1 MLFKHKLISLSLLL
15 LLPFVHGSSNIKDNQ
30 DGERFSLYNY
40 TVFEPGSYVSINLFS
55 SSNETK
61 DFHFKLFKIEDLLK
75 FISLSNRNNLRYN
88 FDIWGKDGEVL
99 LRYTKLVKEWDTVFS
114 KANTNYSNR
123 SVSVGKID
131 DPGTYILQA
140 TNDGMVAYCGIS
152 VSKLAMIYKDGS
164 SQVLALV
171 VNAKTGAA
179 SKAVK
184 FNLYENGRLIGSKP
198 SGKDGLAL
206 FKVDDSSSKKDKN
219 ILLMAESGGEVIF
232 SNPYFF
238 IGKETENRFAYVYT
252 NQPVYRPGQQV
263 YFKAI
268 FRDRKGGEL
277 INIPGE
283 KFEVKIKARGNRE
296 IYSDTLKTDE
306 YGSLSGSF
314 QLEKEAELGI
324 YSIQLHD
331 GTSYY
336 SGSFE
341 VQEYKKPEYLVKVET
356 GKKHYAAG
364 DTVNATV
371 SADYYFGAPVT
382 SGKVELKIFK
392 QNIWR
397 PWWYW
402 SEYSWFYKPFVQNY
416 YVPFQNRQLI
426 SRQSG
431 ELNKD
436 GKYKFTYK
444 IDEDKTADY
453 IYTFEAE
460 VTENS
465 RNTVSGSAQINVT
478 RGSFTLS
485 TSPDKRFLNGGAVD
499 IRVNAS
505 DFSHS
510 DQFWDN
516 KPVQTK
522 FSIAVNYPVQYE
534 EGKSYLPMSD
544 TLYGQT
550 DKFGRAV
557 VTFIPRRFY
566 PGNYNYIVTAFDE
579 KGRKITAQNSFFIGE
594 GSQYNQGEKQL
605 EIVTD
610 KDTYEAGDSLTA
622 YIFIPQDNA
631 DILLTYEA
639 NSFLGNEVKHVEG
652 GRATIKLKLTG
663 KYAPSF
669 NISAAYIIDRQL
681 FTTTKMVGVLDKNK
695 FLNIAIKPSKENYK
709 PGEEASYKI
718 LVTDNEGKPVKNTEL
733 SVGVVDESIYAIKP
747 DETPDIKSFFYAPVY
762 SNIQTYSSLNNIYY
776 SGSSR
781 NKTLADE
788 KLNLKDVSPEGSG
801 SLSGKLETIKGKVK
815 FDNIYVLLSSDSYF
829 CKVPVD
835 TGGNFAF
842 NNIKEGQY
850 ELLALLDNGD
860 IISAGEIS
868 VGKNSLQN
876 INLGNYEN
884 ISPEP
889 SRLNIQPGILQR
901 ARAVDYSAVA
911 VQGVQMK
918 TLNESP
924 QQFVQPQVRKD
935 FADAAFWKAD
945 VVTDENGEAEISFK
959 MPDNLTTWRT
969 TVRGITKN
977 SKVGQNTGTVI
988 TKKNLLVR
996 LEAPRFFR
1004 EDDEIVIST
1013 IVHNYLSEEKLAKV
1027 TFSPGNLKVTGSRI
1041 SSGENNSDLN
1051 WNKGS
1056 KRSYEIKVA
1065 KDSEVRIDW
1074 KVKVD
1079 EPIGEAKLKA
1089 EALTNEESDAVEI
1102 KVPILPNGIKKIEP
1116 VVSDYSGDGTKTLTF
1131 NIPSDVDLRTA
1142 KLSFS
1147 AAPSLAGTILKSLD
1161 DLAAYPYGCVE
1172 QTMSRFLPTIIVA
1185 KTFKEIGAPLN
1196 SKTIEEL
1203 PKMVE
1208 AGLNRLYNFQHGD
1221 GGWGWWTNDE
1231 TNPYMTAYVIYGMS
1245 LAREAGYKVDS
1256 SSFKRGV
1263 DNLITQIDNFGNLD
1277 FTTRSYMLYSLSTA
1291 MKLEKEDS
1299 GKFKQIANELLKE
1312 QINPYELS
1320 LLALTYHN
1328 FDEPAL
1334 VSRTLDR
1341 IRKSVVEEN
1350 GMTYWGRKTWH
1361 YSWQND
1367 KVQTTAFAVKALMLD
1382 KDNLP
1387 LAAKAV
1393 RWLLMQKQG
1402 FSWRSTQET
1411 ASVIFGITDYL
1422 KATKELNPDFNV
1434 EVYVNNKKEFEK
1446 KFTKADVFENSP
1458 TITINGIDTKLFTNG
1473 DNKIKIIKTG
1483 EGKVYFSGI
1492 SEYYS
1497 PDMQPKPDKD
1507 KFLVTRNYFILK
1519 PVNRG
1524 DRIVFVKHKL
1534 YGKVES
1540 GQNILVQTH
1549 VECSEND
1556 LSQSDQFWQYFILE
1570 DMLPSGFEAVKDENN
1585 FEIENKNDDSAGK
1598 QNIIRPFPLY
1608 YADREYHD
1616 SKVSFFVTNVRDGMD
1631 FSYIIQAQM
1640 PGSFNITPAQ
1650 AYLMYYPEVN
1660 GNSKPEKITVKD

>member
-1 MLFKHKLISLSLLL
+1 MRAKHKIISFSLLL
-15 LLPFVHGSSNIKDNQ
+15 LLPFILGSSSLKDNQ
-30 DGERFSLYNY
+30 VEERFNLYNY
-40 TVFEPGSYVSINLFS
+40 TVFEPGSYVSVNLFS
-55 SSNETK
+55 ASNEAK
-61 DFHFKLFKIEDLLK
+61 EFHFKLFRIEDPLK
-75 FISLSNRNNLRYN
+75 YISLANRNNLRYN
-88 FDIWGKDGEVL
+88 FDIWGKDGEAL
-99 LRYTKLVKEWDTVFS
+99 LRYTKLIKQWDTVFNRT
-114 KANTNYSNR
+114 NTNYSNR
-123 SVSVGKID
+123 SVSIGKID

-140 TNDGMVAYCGIS
+140 ATGGMVAYCGIS
-152 VSKLAMIYKDGS
+152 VSKLAMIYKDGG
-164 SQVLALV
+164 SQILALV
-171 VNAKTGAA
+171 VDAKSGAA
-179 SKAVK
+179 SSQAK
-184 FNLYENGRLIGSKP
+184 FSLFDDGKLVGSKS
-198 SGKDGLAL
+198 SGKDGLVL
-206 FKVDDSSSKKDKN
+206 FNIDDSSSIKDKN
-219 ILLMAESGGEVIF
+219 ILLMAESGGETIF

-238 IGKETENRFAYVYT
+238 INREMESRIAYVYT

-268 FRDRKGGEL
+268 FRDRTGGRL
-277 INIPGE
+277 SNIPGE
-283 KFEVKIKARGNRE
+283 KFETKIKSPRNQE
-296 IYSDTLKTDE
+296 IYSGTLITDE
-306 YGSLSGSF
+306 FGSLSGSF
-314 QLEKEAELGI
+314 QLDKEAELGM
-324 YSIQLHD
+324 YSIQLRSVS
-331 GTSYY
+331 GFY

-356 GKKHYAAG
+356 GKKHYAGG
-364 DTVNATV
+364 DTVNAVV
-371 SADYYFGAPVT
+371 SAEYYFGAPVT
-382 SGKVELKIFK
+382 TGKVEVKIFK

-402 SEYSWFYKPFVQNY
+402 QEYSWFYKPFAQNY
-416 YVPFQNRQLI
+416 YVPFMNRQLI
-426 SRQSG
+426 SQQSG

-436 GKYKFTYK
+436 GKYNFTYK
-444 IDEDKTADY
+444 IDEDKSADY

-460 VTENS
+460 VTDNS

-485 TSPDKRFLNGGAVD
+485 TSPDKRFSNGGAFD
-499 IRVNAS
+499 LRVNAS
-505 DFSHS
+505 DF
-510 DQFWDN
+510 QN

-522 FSIAVNYPVQYE
+522 FSVAVNYPVQYE

-557 VTFIPRRFY
+557 VTFLPRRFY

-594 GSQYNQGEKQL
+594 GSQYNQGGKQL

-631 DILLTYEA
+631 DVLLTYEA
-639 NSFLGNEVKHVEG
+639 NSFLGYEVKHVEG
-652 GRATIKLKLTG
+652 GKATIKLKLTG
-663 KYAPSF
+663 KYSPSF
-669 NISAAYIIDRQL
+669 NISAAYIKDRQL

-695 FLNIAIKPSKENYK
+695 FLNIAMRPSKENYK

-718 LVTDNEGKPVKNTEL
+718 FVTDNEGKPVKNTEL

-781 NKTLADE
+781 IKTLADE
-788 KLNLKDVSPEGSG
+788 KLSLKDVSPEGKG

-815 FDNIYVLLSSDSYF
+815 FDNIYVLLSSDSFFY
-829 CKVPVD
+829 KSPVD
-835 TGGNFAF
+835 TGGNFSF

-860 IISAGEIS
+860 IISAGKIS
-868 VGKNSLQN
+868 VESNSRQN

-884 ISPEP
+884 IITEP
-889 SRLNIQPGILQR
+889 PRFDIQPGILRR
-901 ARAVDYSAVA
+901 AGVVDFSAAA
-911 VQGVQMK
+911 VQGVQLK
-918 TLNESP
+918 TSNESLL
-924 QQFVQPQVRKD
+924 QFVQPQVRKD

-977 SKVGQNTGTVI
+977 SEVGQNTGTVI

-1004 EDDEIVIST
+1004 EDDEITVST
-1013 IVHNYLSEEKLAKV
+1013 IVHNYLSEEKLVKV

-1051 WNKGS
+1051 LNNGS

-1102 KVPILPNGIKKIEP
+1102 KVPILPNGIKKIES
-1116 VVSDYSGDGTKTLTF
+1116 VVSDYSEDGTKTLTF

-1161 DLAAYPYGCVE
+1161 DLAGYPYGCVE

-1203 PKMVE
+1203 PKMAA
-1208 AGLNRLYNFQHGD
+1208 AGLNKLYNFQHGD

-1245 LAREAGYKVDS
+1245 LAREAGYKVDTP
-1256 SSFKRGV
+1256 SFKRGI
-1263 DNLITQIDNFGNLD
+1263 DNLIYQIENFGNLN
-1277 FTTRSYMLYSLSTA
+1277 FTTRAYMLYSLSTA
-1291 MKLEKEDS
+1291 MELEKENS

-1312 QINPYELS
+1312 ELNPYALS
-1320 LLALTYHN
+1320 LLALTFNN

-1334 VSRTLDR
+1334 VSRVLNR
-1341 IRKSVVEEN
+1341 IKESVVDEN
-1350 GMTYWGRKTWH
+1350 GLTYWGGKTWH

-1393 RWLLMQKQG
+1393 RWLLLQKQG

-1422 KATKELNPDFNV
+1422 KSTQELNPDFNV
-1434 EVYVNNKKEFEK
+1434 EVFVNNKKEFEK

-1458 TITINGIDTKLFTNG
+1458 TITVSGIDTKLFTNG

-1483 EGKVYFSGI
+1483 EGKVYFSGTN
-1492 SEYYS
+1492 EYYS
-1497 PDMQPKPDKD
+1497 PDVQPKPDKD

-1524 DRIVFVKHKL
+1524 DRIVYVKHKL
-1534 YGKVES
+1534 DGKVES

-1556 LSQSDQFWQYFILE
+1556 LKYFILE

-1585 FEIENKNDDSAGK
+1585 FEIENQNEDPQSRA
-1598 QNIIRPFPLY
+1598 NIIIPFPRY

-1616 SKVSFFVTNVRDGMD
+1616 NKVSFFVTNVRKEMN

-1660 GNSKPEKITVKD
+1660 GNSKPEKIEVKGVK